1 MSVFHEVLIYKPDGQ
16 LKEVIT
22 QKQLEKRHWEK
33 FMDQEAKYLDK
44 GSFLKHEPIVKFD
57 TNLREL

>member
-1 MSVFHEVLIYKPDGQ
+1 MSVFHEVSIYKPDGQ

-33 FMDQEAKYLDK
+33 FMHQEAKYLDK
-44 GSFLKHEPIVKFD
+44 GSFLKPESTVKFD